1 MKKRLLAGFL
11 SLVMVLSLLPASAF
25 ASTGTAGVANVCTLA
40 DIKAATNDSCVTT
53 IRLMNDI
60 DISKEKYRFDSCG
73 QGDAPIY
80 CYNGLRSGVVF
91 EGNGHTIYNL
101 KSGIWRYN
109 YGTVRNLNISIHD
122 TDTDSLH
129 LSDFGVAV
137 YTHQIEYFGIAE
149 VNKGTIENCNVTMRI
164 DRKDQWSLYIGGI
177 VQVNYGTI
185 RDCIADLKVDV
196 TATTGDLP
204 GVWTGGIAKSSS
216 ENSLIDHC
224 LVLGHLNASGS
235 SAHNI
240 SLSGIADLTTDTARC
255 VDSAFA
261 MDKAEVLC
269 QDQYYFFP
277 AFQTWTGSVAGAE
290 NCRVANDIP
299 YKNIVANT
307 NSSKDPINESG
318 IISGGPG
325 YTLASRAS
333 ILKDW
338 DTSKVPAETPPTDI
352 PVHSDPNVIPDDYVP
367 IYTMADLKKCHGD
380 YYLLMNDIDASQED
394 IVYDGNGYNASSFA
408 GRLFSGGV
416 LNGNGH
422 TIYNLRGALFECNM
436 GTICNLNVTLSNTD
450 KDTDTFG
457 AGKSLAGIALSN
469 ANGAAEGL
477 IENCTVTMTV
487 NRTFGKLAGSLSING
502 ISSGGTIRNCIAK
515 LGIYLDASSTS
526 DSSHMIYVSGIGSG
540 TNDSLVDHC
549 LVLGNIRVVGCGL
562 GSGKQLV
569 SFNGISACTAQD
581 SACALESLTV
591 TAKSDRERP
600 YEYFTL
606 SSGGTSLA
614 GTDSIRSRVASDL
627 KVSYN
632 FNGQTILSGKPTSQ
646 AGTFTQDTR
655 ANILKDW
662 DLSVLPDPDTLMK
675 TDFTRGTVE
684 FHFMGNAE
692 KTRTWHFDYDDNYF
706 YGQEDDFG
714 YDADLAKASACL
726 EMASFS
732 AHVNSNF
739 NKDLDED
746 NLIRAENIQELYH
759 TLGFDPETYQF
770 FNYDTALTST
780 NDKVAYSMAMKYIQN
795 PDGSTDTLIAVPIR
809 GGGYGNEWASNFH
822 VADDFTS
829 PNLPTKNHVGFQ
841 KAANGVL
848 SWLKFYVNRHKDL
861 IKGDLKL
868 WIVGYSRAAAT
879 ANLLGHSLNEL
890 TVENSRSGSGG
901 LGGCTLHLSD
911 IYVYT
916 FATPAGA
923 TYGSAASAYD
933 PNIYNIV
940 SPVDL
945 VPLVA
950 PSAWGFTRYG
960 TTLTLPTENYKEV
973 WQRFQSISGLETDGI
988 NESQRAILSRFSD
1001 EAFGSREDMIV
1012 SNHFIAFKVVPY
1024 SQLQDEVMA
1033 LPTKDPSFSLS
1044 SSTKKLSS
1052 IIKLI
1057 GLAGATSF
1065 GPTVDVLIRA
1075 ESVGTAHFLEHY
1087 LARMETDDLQDESD
1101 FDRVS
1106 HARSVLLYN
1115 PYNPQDTKLNVNVEF
1130 WKSSSSRAAGSSVG
1144 SYRNGVCTSGEVS
1157 VEMTDIGLIATFPAG
1172 ADYTFTVSG
1181 ADAGKL
1187 AMTVYAY
1194 DGETLDPARTMDWDF
1209 LPAKDGTT
1217 CTVYVPEEPYDDF
1230 YVKDAGGKDYY
1241 PDSDSEHS
1249 LPFTDVPADAYFR
1262 DAVEWAVGEGITGG
1276 TSATTFSPYNV
1287 CTRAQAVTFL
1297 WRADGSPKPE
1307 SSRNPFTD
1315 VKAGSYYYD
1324 AVLWAV
1330 EQGIT
1335 SGTTPTTFSPDATCT
1350 RGQIVT
1356 FLYHSWGDPEVE
1368 TRASFRD
1375 VPAGA
1380 YYADP
1385 VNWAADWGV
1394 TGGTSAT
1401 TFSPNAF
1408 CTRAQIVTFL
1418 YRSYFG

>member
-11 SLVMVLSLLPASAF
+11 SLVMVLSLLPASTF
-25 ASTGTAGVANVCTLA
+25 AATGTAGVANVYTLA
-40 DIKAATNDSCVTT
+40 DIKAATEDSSVTT

-60 DISKEKYRFDSCG
+60 DANKESISYYRSSDYTTVADSLRQGVTLDG
-73 QGDAPIY
+73 Q
-80 CYNGLRSGVVF
+80 
-91 EGNGHTIYNL
+91 GHTIYNL
-101 KSGIWRYN
+101 KTTLLRVNAGTIKNLNTTVHDTPEDSERLVYHMTAQYSGAQVNISGI
-109 YGTVRNLNISIHD
+109 
-122 TDTDSLH
+122 
-129 LSDFGVAV
+129 AV
-137 YTHQIEYFGIAE
+137 QNH
-149 VNKGTIENCNVTMRI
+149 GTIESCNTLFTLEGERSQVTFRL
-164 DRKDQWSLYIGGI
+164 SGI
-177 VQVNYGTI
+177 TAYNDGTI
-185 RDCIADLKVDV
+185 RDCIASYDVDYHIKNGG
-196 TATTGDLP
+196 AWLTGAASFAGL
-204 GVWTGGIAKSSS
+204 AYS
-216 ENSLIDHC
+216 NSGLIDHS
-224 LVLGHLNASGS
+224 LVLGSVIVSGDAYCS
-235 SAHNI
+235 DAI
-240 SLSGIADLTTDTARC
+240 GLTNMSQCT
-255 VDSAFA
+255 DSACALERLSLTCNDEIDFS
-261 MDKAEVLC
+261 
-269 QDQYYFFP
+269 P
-277 AFQTWTGSVAGAE
+277 AFQTYTGSTAGAK
-290 NCRVANDIP
+290 NCRVAADLQVTNISEK
-299 YKNIVANT
+299 KNIH
-307 NSSKDPINESG
+307 ESG
-318 IISGGPG
+318 TVSGGKG
-325 YTLASRAS
+325 YTLASRAD

-338 DTSKVPAETPPTDI
+338 DTSNIPSETPPTNITTDT
-352 PVHSDPNVIPDDYVP
+352 DTDVIPDDYVP
-367 IYTMADLKKCHGD
+367 IYTLADLKTKTHDG

-394 IVYDGNGYNASSFA
+394 VKYDGNGYNANSVC

-469 ANGAAEGL
+469 VNGAAEGL

-487 NRTFGKLAGSLSING
+487 DRTFGELAGSLSING

-540 TNDSLVDHC
+540 TNNSLVDHC
-549 LVLGNIRVVGCGL
+549 LVLGNIRVEGSGL
-562 GSGKQLV
+562 GSGKQPV
-569 SFNGISACTAQD
+569 SFDGISACTAQD

-606 SSGGTSLA
+606 SSGGTTLA
-614 GTDSIRSRVASDL
+614 GTDSIRNRVASDL
-627 KVSYN
+627 KAGYN
-632 FNGQTILSGKPTSQ
+632 FNGQTVLSGKPTSQ
-646 AGTFTQDTR
+646 AGTYTLDTR

-662 DLSVLPDPDTLMK
+662 DLSVLPDPDTLLK
-675 TDFTRGTVE
+675 TDFTRGTAE
-684 FHFMGNAE
+684 FHFMGNSG

-822 VADDFTS
+822 VADDFSS

-890 TVENSRSGSGG
+890 TVENSRSSSGG

-945 VPLVA
+945 VPRVA
-950 PSAWGFTRYG
+950 PGAWGFTRYG
-960 TTLTLPTENYKEV
+960 TTLTLPAENYKEV

-988 NESQRAILSRFSD
+988 NESQRTIISRFSD

-1044 SSTKKLSS
+1044 SFTKKLSS

-1194 DGETLDPARTMDWDF
+1194 DGETLDPARTMDWDS

-1380 YYADP
+1380 YYAEP

>member
-1 MKKRLLAGFL
+1 
-11 SLVMVLSLLPASAF
+11 
-25 ASTGTAGVANVCTLA
+25 
-40 DIKAATNDSCVTT
+40 
-53 IRLMNDI
+53 
-60 DISKEKYRFDSCG
+60 
-73 QGDAPIY
+73 
-80 CYNGLRSGVVF
+80 
-91 EGNGHTIYNL
+91 
-101 KSGIWRYN
+101 
-109 YGTVRNLNISIHD
+109 
-122 TDTDSLH
+122 
-129 LSDFGVAV
+129 
-137 YTHQIEYFGIAE
+137 
-149 VNKGTIENCNVTMRI
+149 
-164 DRKDQWSLYIGGI
+164 
-177 VQVNYGTI
+177 
-185 RDCIADLKVDV
+185 
-196 TATTGDLP
+196 
-204 GVWTGGIAKSSS
+204 
-216 ENSLIDHC
+216 
-224 LVLGHLNASGS
+224 
-235 SAHNI
+235 
-240 SLSGIADLTTDTARC
+240 
-255 VDSAFA
+255 
-261 MDKAEVLC
+261 
-269 QDQYYFFP
+269 
-277 AFQTWTGSVAGAE
+277 
-290 NCRVANDIP
+290 
-299 YKNIVANT
+299 
-307 NSSKDPINESG
+307 
-318 IISGGPG
+318 
-325 YTLASRAS
+325 
-333 ILKDW
+333 
-338 DTSKVPAETPPTDI
+338 
-352 PVHSDPNVIPDDYVP
+352 
-367 IYTMADLKKCHGD
+367 
-380 YYLLMNDIDASQED
+380 
-394 IVYDGNGYNASSFA
+394 
-408 GRLFSGGV
+408 
-416 LNGNGH
+416 
-422 TIYNLRGALFECNM
+422 
-436 GTICNLNVTLSNTD
+436 
-450 KDTDTFG
+450 
-457 AGKSLAGIALSN
+457 
-469 ANGAAEGL
+469 
-477 IENCTVTMTV
+477 
-487 NRTFGKLAGSLSING
+487 
-502 ISSGGTIRNCIAK
+502 
-515 LGIYLDASSTS
+515 
-526 DSSHMIYVSGIGSG
+526 
-540 TNDSLVDHC
+540 
-549 LVLGNIRVVGCGL
+549 
-562 GSGKQLV
+562 
-569 SFNGISACTAQD
+569 
-581 SACALESLTV
+581 
-591 TAKSDRERP
+591 
-600 YEYFTL
+600 
-606 SSGGTSLA
+606 
-614 GTDSIRSRVASDL
+614 
-627 KVSYN
+627 
-632 FNGQTILSGKPTSQ
+632 
-646 AGTFTQDTR
+646 
-655 ANILKDW
+655 
-662 DLSVLPDPDTLMK
+662 
-675 TDFTRGTVE
+675 
-684 FHFMGNAE
+684 
-692 KTRTWHFDYDDNYF
+692 
-706 YGQEDDFG
+706 
-714 YDADLAKASACL
+714 
-726 EMASFS
+726 MASFS

-822 VADDFTS
+822 VADDFSS

-890 TVENSRSGSGG
+890 TVENSRSSSGG

-923 TYGSAASAYD
+923 TYSSAASAYD

-945 VPLVA
+945 VPRVA
-950 PSAWGFTRYG
+950 PGAWGFTRYG
-960 TTLTLPTENYKEV
+960 TTLTLPAENYKEV

-988 NESQRAILSRFSD
+988 NESQRTIISRFSD

-1044 SSTKKLSS
+1044 SFTKKLSS

-1065 GPTVDVLIRA
+1065 GTTVDVLIRA

-1087 LARMETDDLQDESD
+1087 LARLETDGLQDEID
-1101 FDRVS
+1101 FDAVSRV
-1106 HARSVLLYN
+1106 RSVLLYN

-1194 DGETLDPARTMDWDF
+1194 DGETLDPARTMDWDS

-1230 YVKDAGGKDYY
+1230 YVKDAGGKGYY

-1249 LPFTDVPADAYFR
+1249 LPFTDVPANAYFR

-1307 SSRNPFTD
+1307 SARNPFTD

-1375 VPAGA
+1375 VPSGA

>member
-11 SLVMVLSLLPASAF
+11 PLVMVLSLLPASAF
-25 ASTGTAGVANVCTLA
+25 ASTGTAGVANVYTLA
-40 DIKAATNDSCVTT
+40 DIKAATNDSSVTT

-60 DISKEKYRFDSCG
+60 DANKESISYYRSSDYTTVADSLRQGVTLDG
-73 QGDAPIY
+73 Q
-80 CYNGLRSGVVF
+80 
-91 EGNGHTIYNL
+91 GHTIYNL
-101 KSGIWRYN
+101 KTTLLRVNAGTIKNLNTTVHDTPEDSERLVYHMTAQYSGAQVNISGI
-109 YGTVRNLNISIHD
+109 
-122 TDTDSLH
+122 
-129 LSDFGVAV
+129 AV
-137 YTHQIEYFGIAE
+137 QNH
-149 VNKGTIENCNVTMRI
+149 GTIESCNTLFTLEGERSQVTFRL
-164 DRKDQWSLYIGGI
+164 SGI
-177 VQVNYGTI
+177 TAYNDGTI
-185 RDCIADLKVDV
+185 RDCIASYDVDYHIKNGG
-196 TATTGDLP
+196 AWLTGAASFAGL
-204 GVWTGGIAKSSS
+204 AYS
-216 ENSLIDHC
+216 NSGLIDHS
-224 LVLGHLNASGS
+224 LVLGSVIVSGDAYCS
-235 SAHNI
+235 DAI
-240 SLSGIADLTTDTARC
+240 GLTNMSQCT
-255 VDSAFA
+255 DSACALERLSLTCNDEIDFS
-261 MDKAEVLC
+261 
-269 QDQYYFFP
+269 P
-277 AFQTWTGSVAGAE
+277 AFQTYTGSTAGAK
-290 NCRVANDIP
+290 NCRVAADLQVTNISEK
-299 YKNIVANT
+299 KNIH
-307 NSSKDPINESG
+307 ESG
-318 IISGGPG
+318 TVSGGKG
-325 YTLASRAS
+325 YTLASRAD

-338 DTSKVPAETPPTDI
+338 DTSNIPSETPPTNITTDT
-352 PVHSDPNVIPDDYVP
+352 DTDVIPDDYVP
-367 IYTMADLKKCHGD
+367 IYTLADLKTKTHDG

-394 IVYDGNGYNASSFA
+394 VKYDGNGYNANSVC

-422 TIYNLRGALFECNM
+422 TIYNLRGPLFECNM
-436 GTICNLNVTLSNTD
+436 GTIRNLNITLTNRG
-450 KDTDTFG
+450 KDTDTFDV
-457 AGKSLAGIALSN
+457 GKSLAGIALSN
-469 ANGAAEGL
+469 YNGGMDGL
-477 IENCTVTMTV
+477 IEDCTVTMTV
-487 NRTFGKLAGSLSING
+487 HRTFGKLAGSLSING

-540 TNDSLVDHC
+540 TNNSLVDHC
-549 LVLGNIRVVGCGL
+549 LVLGNIGVVGCGL
-562 GSGKQLV
+562 GSGKQPV
-569 SFNGISACTAQD
+569 SFAGISACTAQD

-591 TAKSDRERP
+591 TAKSSREKP

-606 SSGGTSLA
+606 SSGGTTLA
-614 GTDSIRSRVASDL
+614 GTDSIRNRVASGL
-627 KVSYN
+627 EVSYN
-632 FNGQTILSGKPTSQ
+632 FNGKTILSGKPTSQ
-646 AGTFTQDTR
+646 AGTYTLDTR

-662 DLSVLPDPDTLMK
+662 DLSVLPDPDTLLK
-675 TDFTRGTVE
+675 TDFTRGTAE
-684 FHFMGNAE
+684 FHFMGNSG
-692 KTRTWHFDYDDNYF
+692 KTRTWHFNYDDNYF

-822 VADDFTS
+822 VADDFSS

-890 TVENSRSGSGG
+890 TVENSRSSSGG

-945 VPLVA
+945 VPRVA
-950 PSAWGFTRYG
+950 PGAWGFTRYG
-960 TTLTLPTENYKEV
+960 TTLTLPAENYKEV

-988 NESQRAILSRFSD
+988 NESQRTIISRFSD

-1044 SSTKKLSS
+1044 SFTKKLSS

-1087 LARMETDDLQDESD
+1087 LARLETDDLQNESD

-1115 PYNPQDTKLNVNVEF
+1115 PYNPQNAKPNVNVEF

-1194 DGETLDPARTMDWDF
+1194 DGETLDPARTMDWDS

-1249 LPFTDVPADAYFR
+1249 LPFTDVPVDAYFR

-1307 SSRNPFTD
+1307 SSRSPFTD

>member
-1 MKKRLLAGFL
+1 MKNRLLAGFL

-25 ASTGTAGVANVCTLA
+25 ASTGTAGVANVYTLA
-40 DIKAATNDSCVTT
+40 DIKAATNDSSVTT

-60 DISKEKYRFDSCG
+60 DADKESVSYYRSSDYTTIADNVRKGMTLDG
-73 QGDAPIY
+73 Q
-80 CYNGLRSGVVF
+80 
-91 EGNGHTIYNL
+91 GHTIYNL
-101 KSGIWRYN
+101 KATLLQYNAGTIKNLNTTVHDTPEDSERLVYHMTAQYSGAQINISGIA
-109 YGTVRNLNISIHD
+109 VQNL
-122 TDTDSLH
+122 
-129 LSDFGVAV
+129 
-137 YTHQIEYFGIAE
+137 
-149 VNKGTIENCNVTMRI
+149 GTIESCNTLFTLEGERSQVTFRL
-164 DRKDQWSLYIGGI
+164 SGI
-177 VQVNYGTI
+177 TAYNDGTI
-185 RDCIADLKVDV
+185 RDCIASYDVDYHIKNGG
-196 TATTGDLP
+196 AWLTGAASFAGL
-204 GVWTGGIAKSSS
+204 AYS
-216 ENSLIDHC
+216 NSGLIDHS
-224 LVLGHLNASGS
+224 LVLGSVIVSGDAYCS
-235 SAHNI
+235 DAI
-240 SLSGIADLTTDTARC
+240 GLTNMSQCT
-255 VDSAFA
+255 DSACALERLSLTCNDEIDFS
-261 MDKAEVLC
+261 
-269 QDQYYFFP
+269 P
-277 AFQTWTGSVAGAE
+277 AFQTYTGSTAGAK
-290 NCRVANDIP
+290 NCRVAADLQVTNISEK
-299 YKNIVANT
+299 KNIH
-307 NSSKDPINESG
+307 ESG
-318 IISGGPG
+318 TVSGGKG
-325 YTLASRAS
+325 YTLASRAD

-352 PVHSDPNVIPDDYVP
+352 PVHSDPNIIPDDYVP

-394 IVYDGNGYNASSFA
+394 IVYDGNGYNSSSFA

-422 TIYNLRGALFECNM
+422 TIYNLRGALFEYNM

-502 ISSGGTIRNCIAK
+502 ISSGGIIRNCIAK
-515 LGIYLDASSTS
+515 LGIYLDARSTS

-540 TNDSLVDHC
+540 TNNSLVDHC
-549 LVLGNIRVVGCGL
+549 LVLGNIRVEGSGL
-562 GSGKQLV
+562 GSGKQPV
-569 SFNGISACTAQD
+569 SFDGISACTAQD
-581 SACALESLTV
+581 SACALGSLTV

-614 GTDSIRSRVASDL
+614 GTDSIRNRVASDL
-627 KVSYN
+627 KAGYN

-646 AGTFTQDTR
+646 AGTYTLDTR

-662 DLSVLPDPDTLMK
+662 NLSVLPDPDTLLK
-675 TDFTRGTVE
+675 TDFTRGTAE
-684 FHFMGNAE
+684 FHFMGNSG

-714 YDADLAKASACL
+714 YDVDLAKASACL

-890 TVENSRSGSGG
+890 TVENSRSSSGG

-945 VPLVA
+945 VPRVA
-950 PSAWGFTRYG
+950 PGAWGFTRYG
-960 TTLTLPTENYKEV
+960 TTLTLPAENYKEV

-988 NESQRAILSRFSD
+988 NESQRTIISRFSD

-1044 SSTKKLSS
+1044 SFTKKLSS

-1181 ADAGKL
+1181 ADARKL

-1194 DGETLDPARTMDWDF
+1194 DGETLDPARTMDWDS

-1230 YVKDAGGKDYY
+1230 YVKDAGGKDHY

-1262 DAVEWAVGEGITGG
+1262 DAVEWAVGEGVTGG

>member
-25 ASTGTAGVANVCTLA
+25 ASTGTAGVANVYTLA
-40 DIKAATNDSCVTT
+40 DIKAATEDSSVTT

-60 DISKEKYRFDSCG
+60 DANKESISYYRSSDYTTIADNVRKGMTLDG
-73 QGDAPIY
+73 Q
-80 CYNGLRSGVVF
+80 
-91 EGNGHTIYNL
+91 GHTIYNL
-101 KSGIWRYN
+101 KATLLRYNAGTIKNLNTTVHDTPEDSERLVYHMTAQYSGAQINISGIA
-109 YGTVRNLNISIHD
+109 VQNL
-122 TDTDSLH
+122 
-129 LSDFGVAV
+129 
-137 YTHQIEYFGIAE
+137 
-149 VNKGTIENCNVTMRI
+149 GTIESCNTLFTLEGERSQVTFRL
-164 DRKDQWSLYIGGI
+164 SGI
-177 VQVNYGTI
+177 TAYNDGTI
-185 RDCIADLKVDV
+185 RDCIASYDVDYHIKNGG
-196 TATTGDLP
+196 AWLTGAASFAGL
-204 GVWTGGIAKSSS
+204 AYS
-216 ENSLIDHC
+216 NSGLIDHS
-224 LVLGHLNASGS
+224 LVLGSVIVSGDAYCS
-235 SAHNI
+235 DAI
-240 SLSGIADLTTDTARC
+240 GLTNMSQCT
-255 VDSAFA
+255 DSACALERLSLTCNDEIDFS
-261 MDKAEVLC
+261 
-269 QDQYYFFP
+269 P
-277 AFQTWTGSVAGAE
+277 AFQTYTGSTAGAK
-290 NCRVANDIP
+290 NCRVAADLQVTNISEK
-299 YKNIVANT
+299 KNIH
-307 NSSKDPINESG
+307 ESG
-318 IISGGPG
+318 TVSGGKG
-325 YTLASRAS
+325 YTLASRAD

-352 PVHSDPNVIPDDYVP
+352 PVHSDPSVIPDDYVP

-422 TIYNLRGALFECNM
+422 TIYNLRGSLFEYNM

-515 LGIYLDASSTS
+515 LGIYLDARSTS

-540 TNDSLVDHC
+540 TNNSLVDHC
-549 LVLGNIRVVGCGL
+549 LVLGNIRVEGSGL
-562 GSGKQLV
+562 GSGKQPV
-569 SFNGISACTAQD
+569 SFDGISACTAQD

-614 GTDSIRSRVASDL
+614 GTDSIRNRVASDL
-627 KVSYN
+627 KAGYN

-646 AGTFTQDTR
+646 AGTYTLDTR

-662 DLSVLPDPDTLMK
+662 DLSVLPDPDTLLK
-675 TDFTRGTVE
+675 TDFTRGTAE
-684 FHFMGNAE
+684 FHFMGNSG

-890 TVENSRSGSGG
+890 TVENSRSSSGG
-901 LGGCTLHLSD
+901 LGGCTLHLPD

-945 VPLVA
+945 VPRVA
-950 PSAWGFTRYG
+950 PGAWGFTRYG
-960 TTLTLPTENYKEV
+960 TTLTLPAENYKEV

-988 NESQRAILSRFSD
+988 NESQRTIISRFSD

-1044 SSTKKLSS
+1044 SFTKKLSS

-1187 AMTVYAY
+1187 AMTIYAY
-1194 DGETLDPARTMDWDF
+1194 DGETLDPARTMDWDS

-1249 LPFTDVPADAYFR
+1249 LPFTDVPTDAYFR

-1307 SSRNPFTD
+1307 NSRNPFTD

-1335 SGTTPTTFSPDATCT
+1335 SGTTLTTFSPDATCT

-1380 YYADP
+1380 YYAEP

>member
-25 ASTGTAGVANVCTLA
+25 ASTGTAGVANVYTLA
-40 DIKAATNDSCVTT
+40 DIKAATNDSSVTT

-60 DISKEKYRFDSCG
+60 DAGKENVSYYRSNDYTTVTDTLWNRMTLDG
-73 QGDAPIY
+73 Q
-80 CYNGLRSGVVF
+80 
-91 EGNGHTIYNL
+91 GHTIYNL
-101 KSGIWRYN
+101 KTTLLRYN
-109 YGTVRNLNISIHD
+109 EGTIKNLNTTIHD
-122 TDTDSLH
+122 TPEDSERL
-129 LSDFGVAV
+129 V
-137 YTHQIEYFGIAE
+137 YHMTAQYSGAQINISGIA
-149 VNKGTIENCNVTMRI
+149 VQNLGTIESCNTLFTLEGERSQVEFRL
-164 DRKDQWSLYIGGI
+164 SGI
-177 VQVNYGTI
+177 TAYNSGTI
-185 RDCIADLKVDV
+185 RDCIASYDVDYHIKNGG
-196 TATTGDLP
+196 AWLTGAASFSGL
-204 GVWTGGIAKSSS
+204 AYS
-216 ENSLIDHC
+216 NSGLIDHS
-224 LVLGHLNASGS
+224 LVLGSVTVSGDSYS
-235 SAHNI
+235 SEAIGLTNMSTDGQCTNSTCALERL
-240 SLSGIADLTTDTARC
+240 SLTCNDEYDFS
-255 VDSAFA
+255 
-261 MDKAEVLC
+261 
-269 QDQYYFFP
+269 P
-277 AFQTWTGSVAGAE
+277 AFQTYTGSTAGAK
-290 NCRVANDIP
+290 NCRVAADLQVTNISEADDIH
-299 YKNIVANT
+299 
-307 NSSKDPINESG
+307 ESG
-318 IISGGPG
+318 TVSGGPG

-352 PVHSDPNVIPDDYVP
+352 PVHSDPSVIPDDYVP

-422 TIYNLRGALFECNM
+422 TIYNLRGSLFEYNM

-515 LGIYLDASSTS
+515 LGIYLDARSTS

-540 TNDSLVDHC
+540 TNNSLVDHC
-549 LVLGNIRVVGCGL
+549 LVLGNIRVEGSGL
-562 GSGKQLV
+562 GSGKQPV
-569 SFNGISACTAQD
+569 SFDGISACTAQD

-591 TAKSDRERP
+591 TAKSDRGRP

-614 GTDSIRSRVASDL
+614 GTDSIRNRVASDL
-627 KVSYN
+627 KAGYN

-646 AGTFTQDTR
+646 AGTYTLDTR

-662 DLSVLPDPDTLMK
+662 DLSVLPDPDTLLK
-675 TDFTRGTVE
+675 TDFTRGTAE
-684 FHFMGNAE
+684 FHFMGNSG
-692 KTRTWHFDYDDNYF
+692 KTRTWHFNYDDNYF

-822 VADDFTS
+822 VADDFSS

-890 TVENSRSGSGG
+890 TVENSRSSSGG

-923 TYGSAASAYD
+923 TYSSAASAYD

-945 VPLVA
+945 VPRVA
-950 PSAWGFTRYG
+950 PGAWGFTRYG
-960 TTLTLPTENYKEV
+960 TTLTLPAENYKEV

-988 NESQRAILSRFSD
+988 NESQRTIISRFSD

-1087 LARMETDDLQDESD
+1087 LARLETDGLQDEID
-1101 FDRVS
+1101 FDAVSRV
-1106 HARSVLLYN
+1106 RSVLLYN

-1194 DGETLDPARTMDWDF
+1194 DGETLDPARTMDWDS

-1307 SSRNPFTD
+1307 SARSPFTD

-1380 YYADP
+1380 YYAEP

>member
-11 SLVMVLSLLPASAF
+11 SLVMVLSLLPASTF
-25 ASTGTAGVANVCTLA
+25 AATGTAGVANVYTLA
-40 DIKAATNDSCVTT
+40 DIKAATEDSSVTT

-60 DISKEKYRFDSCG
+60 DANKESISYYRSSDYTTVADSLRQGVTLDG
-73 QGDAPIY
+73 Q
-80 CYNGLRSGVVF
+80 
-91 EGNGHTIYNL
+91 GHTIYNL
-101 KSGIWRYN
+101 KTTLLRVNAGTIKNLNTTVHDTPEDSERLVYHMTAQYSGAQVNISGI
-109 YGTVRNLNISIHD
+109 
-122 TDTDSLH
+122 
-129 LSDFGVAV
+129 AV
-137 YTHQIEYFGIAE
+137 QNH
-149 VNKGTIENCNVTMRI
+149 GTIESCNTLFTLEGERSQVTFRL
-164 DRKDQWSLYIGGI
+164 SGI
-177 VQVNYGTI
+177 TAYNDGTI
-185 RDCIADLKVDV
+185 RDCIASYDVDYHIKNGG
-196 TATTGDLP
+196 AWLTGAASFAGL
-204 GVWTGGIAKSSS
+204 AYS
-216 ENSLIDHC
+216 NSGLIDHS
-224 LVLGHLNASGS
+224 LVLGSVIVSGDAYCS
-235 SAHNI
+235 DAI
-240 SLSGIADLTTDTARC
+240 GLTNMSQCT
-255 VDSAFA
+255 DSACALERLSLTCNDEIDFS
-261 MDKAEVLC
+261 
-269 QDQYYFFP
+269 P
-277 AFQTWTGSVAGAE
+277 AFQTYTGSTAGAK
-290 NCRVANDIP
+290 NCRVAADLQVTNISEK
-299 YKNIVANT
+299 KNIH
-307 NSSKDPINESG
+307 ESG
-318 IISGGPG
+318 TVSGGKG
-325 YTLASRAS
+325 YTLASRAD

-338 DTSKVPAETPPTDI
+338 DTSNIPSETPPTNITTDT
-352 PVHSDPNVIPDDYVP
+352 DTDVIPDDYVP
-367 IYTMADLKKCHGD
+367 IYTLADLKTKTHDG

-394 IVYDGNGYNASSFA
+394 VKYDGNGYNANSVC

-422 TIYNLRGALFECNM
+422 TIYNLRGPLFECNM
-436 GTICNLNVTLSNTD
+436 GTIRNLNITLTNRG
-450 KDTDTFG
+450 KDTDTFDV
-457 AGKSLAGIALSN
+457 GKSLAGIALSN
-469 ANGAAEGL
+469 YNGGMDGL
-477 IENCTVTMTV
+477 IEDCTVTMTV
-487 NRTFGKLAGSLSING
+487 HRTFGKLAGSLSING

-540 TNDSLVDHC
+540 TNNSLVDHC
-549 LVLGNIRVVGCGL
+549 LVLGNIGVVGCGL
-562 GSGKQLV
+562 GSGKQPV
-569 SFNGISACTAQD
+569 SFAGISACTAQD

-614 GTDSIRSRVASDL
+614 GTDSIRNRVASGL
-627 KVSYN
+627 EVSYN
-632 FNGQTILSGKPTSQ
+632 FNGKTILSGKPTSQ
-646 AGTFTQDTR
+646 AGTYTLDTR

-662 DLSVLPDPDTLMK
+662 DLSVLPDPDTLLK
-675 TDFTRGTVE
+675 TDFTRGTAE
-684 FHFMGNAE
+684 FHFMGNSG
-692 KTRTWHFDYDDNYF
+692 KTRTWHFNYDDNYF

-822 VADDFTS
+822 VADDFSS

-890 TVENSRSGSGG
+890 TVENSRSSSGG

-945 VPLVA
+945 VPRVA
-950 PSAWGFTRYG
+950 PGAWGFTRYG
-960 TTLTLPTENYKEV
+960 TTLTLPAENYKEV

-988 NESQRAILSRFSD
+988 NESQRTIISRFSD

-1044 SSTKKLSS
+1044 SFTKKLSS

-1194 DGETLDPARTMDWDF
+1194 DGETLDPARTMDWDS

-1276 TSATTFSPYNV
+1276 TSATTFSPNNV

>member
-11 SLVMVLSLLPASAF
+11 SLVMVLSLLPASTF
-25 ASTGTAGVANVCTLA
+25 AATGTAGVANVYTLA
-40 DIKAATNDSCVTT
+40 DIKAATEDSSVTT

-60 DISKEKYRFDSCG
+60 DANKESISYYRSSDYTTVADSLRQGVTLDG
-73 QGDAPIY
+73 Q
-80 CYNGLRSGVVF
+80 
-91 EGNGHTIYNL
+91 GHTIYNL
-101 KSGIWRYN
+101 KTTLLRVNAGTIKNLNTTVHDTPEDSERLVYHMTAQYSGAQVNISGI
-109 YGTVRNLNISIHD
+109 
-122 TDTDSLH
+122 
-129 LSDFGVAV
+129 AV
-137 YTHQIEYFGIAE
+137 QNH
-149 VNKGTIENCNVTMRI
+149 GTIESCNTLFTLEGERSQVTFRL
-164 DRKDQWSLYIGGI
+164 SGI
-177 VQVNYGTI
+177 TAYNDGTI
-185 RDCIADLKVDV
+185 RDCIASYDVDYHIKNGG
-196 TATTGDLP
+196 AWLTGAASFAGL
-204 GVWTGGIAKSSS
+204 AYS
-216 ENSLIDHC
+216 NSGLIDHS
-224 LVLGHLNASGS
+224 LVLGSVIVSGDAYCS
-235 SAHNI
+235 DAI
-240 SLSGIADLTTDTARC
+240 GLTNMSQCT
-255 VDSAFA
+255 DSACALERLSLTCNDEIDFS
-261 MDKAEVLC
+261 
-269 QDQYYFFP
+269 P
-277 AFQTWTGSVAGAE
+277 AFQTYTGSTAGAK
-290 NCRVANDIP
+290 NCRVAADLQVTNISEK
-299 YKNIVANT
+299 KNIH
-307 NSSKDPINESG
+307 ESG
-318 IISGGPG
+318 TVSGGKG
-325 YTLASRAS
+325 YTLASRAD

-338 DTSKVPAETPPTDI
+338 DTSNIPSETPPTNITTDT
-352 PVHSDPNVIPDDYVP
+352 DTDVIPDDYVP
-367 IYTMADLKKCHGD
+367 IYTLADLKTKTHDG

-394 IVYDGNGYNASSFA
+394 VKYDGNGYNANSVC

-422 TIYNLRGALFECNM
+422 TIYNLRGPLFECNM
-436 GTICNLNVTLSNTD
+436 GTIRNLNITLTNRG
-450 KDTDTFG
+450 KDTDTFDV
-457 AGKSLAGIALSN
+457 GKSLAGIALSN
-469 ANGAAEGL
+469 YNGGMDGL
-477 IENCTVTMTV
+477 IEDCTVTMTV
-487 NRTFGKLAGSLSING
+487 HRTFGKLAGSLSING

-540 TNDSLVDHC
+540 TNNSLVDHC
-549 LVLGNIRVVGCGL
+549 LVLGNIRVEGSGL
-562 GSGKQLV
+562 GSGKQPV
-569 SFNGISACTAQD
+569 SFDGISACTAQD

-606 SSGGTSLA
+606 SSGGTTLA
-614 GTDSIRSRVASDL
+614 GTDSIRNRVASDL
-627 KVSYN
+627 KAGYN
-632 FNGQTILSGKPTSQ
+632 FNGQTVLSGKPTSQ
-646 AGTFTQDTR
+646 AGTYTLDTR

-662 DLSVLPDPDTLMK
+662 DLSVLPDPDTLLK
-675 TDFTRGTVE
+675 TDFTRGTAE
-684 FHFMGNAE
+684 FHFMGNSG

-822 VADDFTS
+822 VADDFSS

-890 TVENSRSGSGG
+890 TVENSRSSSGG

-945 VPLVA
+945 VPRVA
-950 PSAWGFTRYG
+950 PGAWGFTRYG
-960 TTLTLPTENYKEV
+960 TTLTLPAENYKEV

-988 NESQRAILSRFSD
+988 NESQRTIISRFSD

-1044 SSTKKLSS
+1044 SFTKKLSS

-1194 DGETLDPARTMDWDF
+1194 DGETLDPARTMDWDS

-1380 YYADP
+1380 YYAEP

>member
-25 ASTGTAGVANVCTLA
+25 ASTGTAGVANVYTLA
-40 DIKAATNDSCVTT
+40 DIKAATNDSSVTT

-60 DISKEKYRFDSCG
+60 DADKESVSYYRSSDYTTIADSLRQGVTLDG
-73 QGDAPIY
+73 Q
-80 CYNGLRSGVVF
+80 
-91 EGNGHTIYNL
+91 GHTIYNL
-101 KSGIWRYN
+101 KTTLLRVNAGTIKNLNTTVHDTPEDSERLVYHMTAQYSGAQVNISGI
-109 YGTVRNLNISIHD
+109 
-122 TDTDSLH
+122 
-129 LSDFGVAV
+129 AV
-137 YTHQIEYFGIAE
+137 QNH
-149 VNKGTIENCNVTMRI
+149 GTIESCNTLFTLEGERSQVTFRL
-164 DRKDQWSLYIGGI
+164 SGI
-177 VQVNYGTI
+177 TAYNDGTI
-185 RDCIADLKVDV
+185 RDCIASYDVDYHIKNGG
-196 TATTGDLP
+196 AWLTGAASFAGL
-204 GVWTGGIAKSSS
+204 AYS
-216 ENSLIDHC
+216 NSGLIDHS
-224 LVLGHLNASGS
+224 LVLGSVIVSGDAYCS
-235 SAHNI
+235 DAIGLTNMSQCTDAACALERL
-240 SLSGIADLTTDTARC
+240 SLTCNDEIDFS
-255 VDSAFA
+255 
-261 MDKAEVLC
+261 
-269 QDQYYFFP
+269 P
-277 AFQTWTGSVAGAE
+277 AFQTYTGSTAGAK
-290 NCRVANDIP
+290 NCRVAADLQVTNISEK
-299 YKNIVANT
+299 KNIH
-307 NSSKDPINESG
+307 ESG
-318 IISGGPG
+318 TVSGGKG
-325 YTLASRAS
+325 YTLASRAD

-352 PVHSDPNVIPDDYVP
+352 PVHSDPSVIPDDYVP

-422 TIYNLRGALFECNM
+422 TIYNLRGSLFEYNM

-540 TNDSLVDHC
+540 TNNSLVDHC

-562 GSGKQLV
+562 GSGKQPV
-569 SFNGISACTAQD
+569 SFDGISACTAQD

-606 SSGGTSLA
+606 SSGGTTLA
-614 GTDSIRSRVASDL
+614 GTDSIRNRVASDL

-646 AGTFTQDTR
+646 AGTYTLDTR

-662 DLSVLPDPDTLMK
+662 DLSVLPDPDTLLK
-675 TDFTRGTVE
+675 TDFTRGTAE
-684 FHFMGNAE
+684 FHFMGNSG
-692 KTRTWHFDYDDNYF
+692 KTRTWQFDYDDNYF
-706 YGQEDDFG
+706 YGQEDGFG
-714 YDADLAKASACL
+714 YDADLAKASLCL

-732 AHVNSNF
+732 AHVNSNWE
-739 NKDLDED
+739 K
-746 NLIRAENIQELYH
+746 NLSADDYTRAENIRELYH

-770 FNYDTALTST
+770 VHYDMALT
-780 NDKVAYSMAMKYIQN
+780 NPMDKTAYSMAMKYIQN

-822 VADDFTS
+822 VADDFSS

-890 TVENSRSGSGG
+890 TVENSRSSSGG

-923 TYGSAASAYD
+923 TYSSAASAYD

-945 VPLVA
+945 VPRVA
-950 PSAWGFTRYG
+950 PGAWGFTRYG
-960 TTLTLPTENYKEV
+960 TTLTLPAENYKEV

-988 NESQRAILSRFSD
+988 NESQRTIISRFSD

-1087 LARMETDDLQDESD
+1087 LARLETDGLQDEID
-1101 FDRVS
+1101 FDAVSRV
-1106 HARSVLLYN
+1106 RSVLLYN

-1194 DGETLDPARTMDWDF
+1194 DGETLDPARTMDWDS

-1249 LPFTDVPADAYFR
+1249 LPFTDVPANAYFR

-1307 SSRNPFTD
+1307 NSRNPFTD

-1380 YYADP
+1380 YYAEP

>member
-25 ASTGTAGVANVCTLA
+25 ASTGTAGVANVYTLA
-40 DIKAATNDSCVTT
+40 DIKAATEDSSVTT

-60 DISKEKYRFDSCG
+60 DANKESISYYRSSDYTTIADNVRKGMTLDG
-73 QGDAPIY
+73 Q
-80 CYNGLRSGVVF
+80 
-91 EGNGHTIYNL
+91 GHTIYNL
-101 KSGIWRYN
+101 KATLLRYNAGTIKNLNTTVHDTPEDSERLVYHMTAQYSGAQINISGIA
-109 YGTVRNLNISIHD
+109 VQNL
-122 TDTDSLH
+122 
-129 LSDFGVAV
+129 
-137 YTHQIEYFGIAE
+137 
-149 VNKGTIENCNVTMRI
+149 GTIESCNTLFTLEGERSQVTFRL
-164 DRKDQWSLYIGGI
+164 SGI
-177 VQVNYGTI
+177 TAYNDGTI
-185 RDCIADLKVDV
+185 RDCIASYDVDYHIKNGG
-196 TATTGDLP
+196 AWLTGAASFAGL
-204 GVWTGGIAKSSS
+204 AYS
-216 ENSLIDHC
+216 NSGLIDHS
-224 LVLGHLNASGS
+224 LVLGSVIVSGDAYCS
-235 SAHNI
+235 DAI
-240 SLSGIADLTTDTARC
+240 GLTNMSQCT
-255 VDSAFA
+255 DSACALERLSLTCNDEIDFS
-261 MDKAEVLC
+261 
-269 QDQYYFFP
+269 P
-277 AFQTWTGSVAGAE
+277 AFQTYTGSTAGAK
-290 NCRVANDIP
+290 NCRVAADLQVTNISEK
-299 YKNIVANT
+299 KNIH
-307 NSSKDPINESG
+307 ESG
-318 IISGGPG
+318 TVSGGKG
-325 YTLASRAS
+325 YTLASRAD

-352 PVHSDPNVIPDDYVP
+352 PVHSDPSVIPDDYVP

-380 YYLLMNDIDASQED
+380 YYLLMNDIDAAQED
-394 IVYDGNGYNASSFA
+394 IAYDSNGYNANSVC

-422 TIYNLRGALFECNM
+422 TIYNLRGPLFECNM

-487 NRTFGKLAGSLSING
+487 NRTFGKLTGSLSING

-515 LGIYLDASSTS
+515 LGIYLDARSTS

-540 TNDSLVDHC
+540 TNNSLVDHC
-549 LVLGNIRVVGCGL
+549 LVLGNIRVEGSGL
-562 GSGKQLV
+562 GSGKQPV
-569 SFNGISACTAQD
+569 SFDGISACTAQD

-614 GTDSIRSRVASDL
+614 GTDSIRNRVASDL
-627 KVSYN
+627 KAGYN

-646 AGTFTQDTR
+646 AGTYTLDTR

-662 DLSVLPDPDTLMK
+662 DLSVLPDPDTLLK
-675 TDFTRGTVE
+675 TDFTRGTAE
-684 FHFMGNAE
+684 FHFMGNSG

-770 FNYDTALTST
+770 FHYDTALTST

-822 VADDFTS
+822 VADDFSS

-1044 SSTKKLSS
+1044 SFTKKLSS

-1187 AMTVYAY
+1187 AMTIYAY
-1194 DGETLDPARTMDWDF
+1194 DGETLDPARTMDWDS

-1249 LPFTDVPADAYFR
+1249 LPFTDVPTDAYFR

-1307 SSRNPFTD
+1307 NSRNPFTD

-1380 YYADP
+1380 YYAEP

>member
-11 SLVMVLSLLPASAF
+11 SLVMVLSLLPASTF
-25 ASTGTAGVANVCTLA
+25 AATGTAGVANVYTLA
-40 DIKAATNDSCVTT
+40 DIKAATNDSSVTT

-60 DISKEKYRFDSCG
+60 DASKENVSYYRSSDYTTIADNVRKGMTLDG
-73 QGDAPIY
+73 Q
-80 CYNGLRSGVVF
+80 
-91 EGNGHTIYNL
+91 GHTIYNL
-101 KSGIWRYN
+101 KATLLRYNAGTIKNLNTTVHDTPEDSERLVYHMTAQYSGAQINISGIA
-109 YGTVRNLNISIHD
+109 VQNL
-122 TDTDSLH
+122 
-129 LSDFGVAV
+129 
-137 YTHQIEYFGIAE
+137 
-149 VNKGTIENCNVTMRI
+149 GTIESCNTLFTLEGERSQVTFRL
-164 DRKDQWSLYIGGI
+164 SGI
-177 VQVNYGTI
+177 TAYNDGTI
-185 RDCIADLKVDV
+185 RDCIASYDVDYHIKNGG
-196 TATTGDLP
+196 AWLTGAASFAGL
-204 GVWTGGIAKSSS
+204 AYS
-216 ENSLIDHC
+216 NSGLIDHS
-224 LVLGHLNASGS
+224 LVLGSVIVSGDAYCS
-235 SAHNI
+235 DAI
-240 SLSGIADLTTDTARC
+240 GLTNMSQCT
-255 VDSAFA
+255 DSACALERLSLTCNDEIDFS
-261 MDKAEVLC
+261 
-269 QDQYYFFP
+269 P
-277 AFQTWTGSVAGAE
+277 AFQTYTGSTAGAK
-290 NCRVANDIP
+290 NCRVAADLQVTNISEK
-299 YKNIVANT
+299 KNIH
-307 NSSKDPINESG
+307 ESG
-318 IISGGPG
+318 TVSGGKG
-325 YTLASRAS
+325 YTLASRAD

-352 PVHSDPNVIPDDYVP
+352 PVHSDPSVIPDDYVP

-422 TIYNLRGALFECNM
+422 TIYNLRGSLFEYNM

-450 KDTDTFG
+450 KDTDTF
-457 AGKSLAGIALSN
+457 APGKGLAGIALSN

-487 NRTFGKLAGSLSING
+487 HRTFGKLAGSLSIDG

-515 LGIYLDASSTS
+515 LGIYLDARSTS

-540 TNDSLVDHC
+540 NNNSLVDHC
-549 LVLGNIRVVGCGL
+549 LVLGNIGVMGSGL
-562 GSGKQLV
+562 SSGKQPV
-569 SFNGISACTAQD
+569 AFNGISACTAQD
-581 SACALESLTV
+581 SACALGSLTV
-591 TAKSDRERP
+591 TAKSSREKP
-600 YEYFTL
+600 YEDFTL

-614 GTDSIRSRVASDL
+614 GTSSIRNRVASSL
-627 KVSYN
+627 EVSYI
-632 FNGQTILSGKPTSQ
+632 FNGKTILSGKPGSQ
-646 AGTFTQDTR
+646 AGTYTLDTR

-662 DLSVLPDPDTLMK
+662 DLSVLPDPDTLLK
-675 TDFTRGTVE
+675 TDFTRGTAE
-684 FHFMGNAE
+684 FHFMGNSG

-822 VADDFTS
+822 VADDFSS

-988 NESQRAILSRFSD
+988 NESQRTIISRFSD

-1044 SSTKKLSS
+1044 SFTKKLSS

-1194 DGETLDPARTMDWDF
+1194 DGETLDPARTMDWDS

-1249 LPFTDVPADAYFR
+1249 LPFTDVPANAYFR